1 MPAPG
6 AHGFL
11 WAIQDQQ
18 ASGQLQS
25 SRQEDHRALLSTSS
39 LPSTASLPFTHHHQ
53 RVCITLPCRLQS
65 SSARPMPWYDPGDL
79 ELLGLVS
86 CGMVP
91 WASSIWGTVT
101 WVGNW
106 GGWEETGQGLEAK
119 VAGGGGQT
127 MATVPVTGPP
137 GNCDTSCF

>member
-39 LPSTASLPFTHHHQ
+39 LPFTRHLPKGLHSLAVWAPEFFCQ
-53 RVCITLPCRLQS
+53 LY
-65 SSARPMPWYDPGDL
+65 A
-79 ELLGLVS
+79 
-86 CGMVP
+86 MV
-91 WASSIWGTVT
+91 
-101 WVGNW
+101 
-106 GGWEETGQGLEAK
+106 
-119 VAGGGGQT
+119 
-127 MATVPVTGPP
+127 
-137 GNCDTSCF
+137 